1 MKNLH
6 NKIFISSNKFFMS
19 VTKSFYENIYES
31 LQWLV
36 QESSCLWQDPMWMS
50 PYIMLCHGHKL
61 FLSYEKIF
69 SIRNT
74 SWWKYLKWHT
84 NSTIKSS
91 IPIRGFF
98 MTLLVFKSKYSTID
112 YLVLAS
118 LIQISFQM
126 IWRKNLLI
134 HAISL
139 LKFFRFSCRSF
150 SM

>member
-1 MKNLH
+1 MTRPHVNVFIHNALPWSQTILNL
-6 NKIFISSNKFFMS
+6 
-19 VTKSFYENIYES
+19 
-31 LQWLV
+31 W
-36 QESSCLWQDPMWMS
+36 
-50 PYIMLCHGHKL
+50 
-61 FLSYEKIF
+61 KIF
-69 SIRNT
+69 SIRNM

-139 LKFFRFSCRSF
+139 LKFFRFSIGFFPCNLQNSF
-150 SM
+150 SIITSCFVTNINDMFKSIITVVF